1 MTLRLDV
8 LLTILGMALA
18 TYLCRAGG
26 YALFRAFRP
35 PRFVE
40 VALQHLP
47 GPIFVAYVAP
57 ALAAQGAK
65 GFLAAVAAGVALAA
79 WSAGLGAPW
88 PLLAG
93 ALSGA
98 ALGAWLE
105 LRRA

>member
-8 LLTILGMALA
+8 LLAILGMALA

-40 VALQHLP
+40 VMLQHLP

-57 ALAAQGAK
+57 ALAGQGVK
-65 GFLAAVAAGVALAA
+65 GFLAAAAVVMAQVVTGSLAAAIAVGVAAI
-79 WSAGLGAPW
+79 W
-88 PLLAG
+88 
-93 ALSGA
+93 
-98 ALGAWLE
+98 ALGMVV
-105 LRRA
+105 

>member
-1 MTLRLDV
+1 MTLRADV
-8 LLTILGMALA
+8 LLAILGMALA

-26 YALFRAFRP
+26 YALFRALRP

-65 GFLAAVAAGVALAA
+65 GFAAAAVVVAVQAMTRNLAAAIAAGVGAM
-79 WSAGLGAPW
+79 WGLGFVA
-88 PLLAG
+88 
-93 ALSGA
+93 
-98 ALGAWLE
+98 
-105 LRRA
+105 

>member
-1 MTLRLDV
+1 MTVRLDV

-47 GPIFVAYVAP
+47 GPIFMAYVAP
-57 ALAAQGAK
+57 ALAAQGVK
-65 GFLAAVAAGVALAA
+65 GFVAAAAVVAAQALTRNLAVAIGAGVGAMWLLGLAI
-79 WSAGLGAPW
+79 
-88 PLLAG
+88 
-93 ALSGA
+93 
-98 ALGAWLE
+98 
-105 LRRA
+105 